1 MKKQRL
7 DEFLIQRGDAADKK
21 SAFIVVTEGRVLVNG
36 QKAISPAQFVA
47 AGDRVEMRGQDR
59 YVGRGALKLDA
70 ALEKFKIDVSG
81 KICADIGAA
90 TGGFTEVLLRRGAR
104 KVYAIDTCHGKL
116 VPKIREDDRVIVME
130 RTDVR
135 DLDKLPEAAE
145 LVTIDVSL
153 IPLEHILPAVRR
165 LLASNGSVVALV
177 KPQYETRDQTIL
189 RHGIVR
195 DDAARERILKT
206 FLAWAKENGWKVV
219 NQMESPI
226 RGGKGNT
233 EYLLQLAIAHKTD
246 KAYT

>member
-1 MKKQRL
+1 MKKIRL

-47 AGDRVEMRGQDR
+47 AGDRVEMRGPDR

-70 ALEKFKIDVSG
+70 ALEKFKVDVSG

-90 TGGFTEVLLRRGAR
+90 TGGFTEALLRRGAA

-116 VPKIREDDRVIVME
+116 APKIREDSRVIVME
-130 RTDVR
+130 RTDMRNVER
-135 DLDKLPEAAE
+135 LPEAMD

-153 IPLEHILPAVRR
+153 IPLENILPAVRR
-165 LLASNGSVVALV
+165 LMAPKGLVVALL
-177 KPQYETRDQTIL
+177 KPQYETRDQTVL

-195 DDAARERILKT
+195 DDAARGHIFKS
-206 FLAWAKENGWKVV
+206 FLSWAAKNGWKVV

-226 RGGKGNT
+226 RGGKGNV
-233 EYLLQLAIAHKTD
+233 EYLLELTIAHETSR
-246 KAYT
+246 AHT